1 MPAPPPPP
9 PERAPPPPPSRAGRV
24 RVPKRRFGDGGE
36 LDGPARAFRSAPL
49 ARRASVSAADERAI
63 PEWCAVGARVLAEGW
78 HGGRRMFRARVLGH
92 RDRFPRVIVAYEA
105 NEAGA
110 TDPLS
115 LPTPKWGYAHAGQL
129 QQL

>member
-24 RVPKRRFGDGGE
+24 RVPKRRFGDG
-36 LDGPARAFRSAPL
+36 RSAPL

-63 PEWCAVGARVLAEGW
+63 PEWCAIGAQVLAEGW
-78 HGGRRMFRARVLGH
+78 HAGGRRMFRARVLGH
-92 RDRFPRVIVAYEA
+92 RKRFPRVVVAYTA
-105 NEAGA
+105 NEHGA
-110 TDPLS
+110 TDPLA
-115 LPTPKWGYAHAGQL
+115 LPTPRWGYVHAGQL

>member
-1 MPAPPPPP
+1 MPAPP
-9 PERAPPPPPSRAGRV
+9 PPPPPSRAGRV

-63 PEWCAVGARVLAEGW
+63 PEWCAIGGQVLAEGW

-92 RDRFPRVIVAYEA
+92 RKRFPRVVVAYTA
-105 NEAGA
+105 NEHGA
-110 TDPLS
+110 TDPLA
-115 LPTPKWGYAHAGQL
+115 LPTPRWGYVHAGQL